1 MRRVLTITG
10 LTLATLAI
18 GACGTSSS
26 SSSSASS
33 GGKASVM
40 ACGHWD
46 NIKGDISDGIL
57 TDSEIRSKVSEVR
70 DSATSSSVKSAA
82 TSLLA
87 GITSRSKS
95 DIAAGAVA
103 LNSAC
108 K

>member
-1 MRRVLTITG
+1 MRRVLIITS
-10 LTLATLAI
+10 LTLVTLTI

-26 SSSSASS
+26 SSSASS
-33 GGKASVM
+33 GGKGSVM
-40 ACGHWD
+40 ACGHWN

-95 DIAAGAVA
+95 EITAGATA
-103 LNSAC
+103 LNAAC
-108 K
+108 N